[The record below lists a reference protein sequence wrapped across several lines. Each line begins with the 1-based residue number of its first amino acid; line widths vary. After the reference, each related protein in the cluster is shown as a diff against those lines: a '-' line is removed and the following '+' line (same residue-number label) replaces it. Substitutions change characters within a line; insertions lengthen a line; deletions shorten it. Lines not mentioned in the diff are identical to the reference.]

1 MTLSKEQLLS
11 VVHEYWD
18 SSNEFLVR
26 QEASPKRRK
35 LDALWDEKLKSLDLW
50 SAFLRVLRS
59 ELPGYVVGSMV
70 TPIDA
75 SFRCVVYPDK
85 DSRPPSSCWVVVGCV
100 SILAPVYIL
109 YGVECEYE
117 GGRLRNHKASLEQPP
132 PDMAFPAS
140 VVARKIEATFGC
152 SVVPREIA
160 ETPVPL
166 FIEFKAPPE
175 TTLFHALFTSEPSS
189 IP

>member
-1 MTLSKEQLLS
+1 
-11 VVHEYWD
+11 
-18 SSNEFLVR
+18 
-26 QEASPKRRK
+26 
-35 LDALWDEKLKSLDLW
+35 
-50 SAFLRVLRS
+50 
-59 ELPGYVVGSMV
+59 MV
-70 TPIDA
+70 
-75 SFRCVVYPDK
+75 
-85 DSRPPSSCWVVVGCV
+85 
-100 SILAPVYIL
+100 
-109 YGVECEYE
+109 
-117 GGRLRNHKASLEQPP
+117 
-132 PDMAFPAS
+132 FPAS